1 MPSELLAAVDV
12 TQYLLRGPIR
22 WAIRHSRYFGLPE
35 SRSTV
40 RGTCRI
46 YLLCVSPRFFAN
58 SYRGLRRMAHLRQWK
73 RGNRV
78 EDFLTRDARGL
89 ALIITNDYHGTDTL
103 SNLDGTTADGDKMVE
118 AFGEFFGFD
127 CVRGK
132 NLVSGDIKELVKSA
146 SECSSLANRGCLA
159 FIFSGHGG
167 EGVIYGED
175 QNLVDAYVDILE
187 DIVQPFDPQKSPSI
201 AEVPKLFFID
211 ACRGGESVK
220 GAGGKGKWIGDGRL
234 KEAATKS
241 STTLLGNY
249 ILGYATMPGFKSYLR
264 GDNAEGSVW
273 MPLLADELQYEPNRD
288 VLNVLQDVN
297 GRLKRDYE
305 SKRISQRTFQQ
316 PHFESTCA
324 DPVNL
329 FLISGSYTYNS

>member
-1 MPSELLAAVDV
+1 MKRSRKGLIICMLAFTAYFLWAMINTQFPPSIKYCWV
-12 TQYLLRGPIR
+12 LLRFWPI
-22 WAIRHSRYFGLPE
+22 AIAGD
-35 SRSTV
+35 
-40 RGTCRI
+40 
-46 YLLCVSPRFFAN
+46 
-58 SYRGLRRMAHLRQWK
+58 LRRMAVRQWK
-73 RGNRV
+73 RGNRAHV

-89 ALIITNDYHGTDTL
+89 AIIITNDYHGTDTL

-118 AFGEFFGFD
+118 AFGKFFGFD

-132 NLVSGDIKELVKSA
+132 NLVSGDIKELVKSV
-146 SECSSLANRGCLA
+146 SECSSLVNHGCLA

-167 EGVIYGED
+167 EGVIFGED
-175 QNLVDAYVDILE
+175 QNFGDAYVDILE

-220 GAGGKGKWIGDGRL
+220 GAGGKGKWVGDGRL

-264 GDNAEGSVW
+264 GDNAKGSVW
-273 MPLLADELQYEPNRD
+273 MPLLADELQYEPSRD

-305 SKRISQRTFQQ
+305 NERIKTFQQ

-324 DPVNL
+324 NPVNL
-329 FLISGSYTYNS
+329 FLISGSYT